1 LYKKQSSKAAVAFLY
16 FGLLKNGISRYPQHF
31 LVPNTPFRFLI
42 YDKRVSSAHVYK
54 TKFEEEIKMAL
65 QVSDFDFTLD
75 SLFGANAQ
83 FQLKKVSE
91 WREFG
96 EGNQNEDKKLL
107 GYKYQ
112 VANLDLVVK
121 FTVKVESPT
130 PVVSN
135 DEVQKSPN
143 PIYISFTNSRA
154 VFYGKSLYDCDIS
167 VTAEKAIIKQ
177 KQA

>member
-1 LYKKQSSKAAVAFLY
+1 
-16 FGLLKNGISRYPQHF
+16 
-31 LVPNTPFRFLI
+31 
-42 YDKRVSSAHVYK
+42 
-54 TKFEEEIKMAL
+54 MAL